1 MQNALQREIK
11 KRKNVLCRLCHSDS
25 QGDEKQ
31 SLRIDYHEHKKIRN
45 KGEIAAELILIPR
58 LGLGAR
64 EEGKREGKRM
74 ERK

>member
-1 MQNALQREIK
+1 MFYTD
-11 KRKNVLCRLCHSDS
+11 CHSDS

-45 KGEIAAELILIPR
+45 KEEIAAELFLKHR
-58 LGLGAR
+58 LGLGATG
-64 EEGKREGKRM
+64 EGKREGKRM